1 MTDSSTVAVH
11 RHVVFMTLCGTSLL
25 MSNSPWFSQLLQT
38 NKQISFWLSRY
49 QLPNLRRNK
58 ERRRRSRDAGEE
70 RSLLQLIQEG
80 SGVCCS
86 NASSEYW
93 GFFWRRVRRRC
104 GGNGG
109 VCISECGGMF
119 YIARSEV
126 QRERERVGGVDGKGQ
141 REKRWNEEGGGREE
155 TGGEEK
161 EVHTSEK
168 QLLTSSRADI

>member
-1 MTDSSTVAVH
+1 MTDSSTAAVH
-11 RHVVFMTLCGTSLL
+11 RHVVFMPLCGTSLL

-58 ERRRRSRDAGEE
+58 EWRRRSRDAGEE

-126 QRERERVGGVDGKGQ
+126 QREREWGEWMGRD
-141 REKRWNEEGGGREE
+141 REKKYGMKKGEGERRL
-155 TGGEEK
+155 GEK
-161 EVHTSEK
+161 RRRFT
-168 QLLTSSRADI
+168 LLRNNF